1 MTFYEGLPR
10 ECWVLEAD
18 EHERHICNDAAAL
31 NHAQPI
37 IPKPTVYGQATAVGV
52 VKLRTV
58 IDGDYSN
65 TLRLP
70 GCYLVPDA
78 PVNIISVARLHAGG
92 HYRFDAPRARVLS
105 AEREI
110 VGLTTLIDRHHV
122 LDVLL
127 DSYGHVDWRSHPLVR
142 WLRRFSKR
150 ARPHAEQEAAAGDG

>member
-10 ECWVLEAD
+10 KCCVLEAH
-18 EHERHICNDAAAL
+18 EHEQHICNDAAAL

-37 IPKPTVYGQATAVGV
+37 ISKLTVYRQATAVGV
-52 VKLRTV
+52 IKRHTV
-58 IDGDYSN
+58 IGSDYSN

-92 HYRFDAPRARVLS
+92 RYRFDAPRARVLS
-105 AEREI
+105 AEQEI
-110 VGLTTLIDRHHV
+110 VGLTTFIDRHHM

-127 DSYGHVDWRSHPLVR
+127 DSYRNNN
-142 WLRRFSKR
+142 
-150 ARPHAEQEAAAGDG
+150 